1 MTREEFDRFCA
12 TLPAVTRVEQ
22 WGGASVWKIGGKI
35 FAICSNW
42 GPDTQ
47 DGVSFKC
54 SDFSYTLL
62 CEVDSVV
69 PAPYLAR
76 AKWVQIRDPNA
87 LANDEI
93 EDYIQAAY
101 SIVAAKLTR
110 AQRKALGIE
119 SK

>member
-42 GPDTQ
+42 GKDTK
-47 DGVSFKC
+47 DAVSFKC
-54 SDFSYTLL
+54 SDFSYTIL
-62 CEVDSVV
+62 CEQDGVV

-76 AKWVQIRDPNA
+76 AKWVQVRDPDA
-87 LANDEI
+87 LADGEVEKYI
-93 EDYIQAAY
+93 EAAH

-110 AQRKALGIE
+110 AQRKALGIG
-119 SK
+119 KQ